1 MLNTTNK
8 YIRPGL
14 NLDLPIVGS
23 LVYCESNALDHTVT
37 KVDVWK
43 KDNHLLIIG
52 IMSGQN
58 NSEERQTIR
67 DTWGSLVDSKR
78 VRYYFL
84 VGEQICDVPPEDRV
98 DEFSCEEWLP
108 PSLKDLNNTLEFTSN
123 ELLEQDLHLKPLFSG
138 FAFLVHHSV
147 VIQRVTILRDLLN
160 QLGIVK
166 VILASSSREPFL
178 TATFVNDHV
187 INGSLTVA
195 KSVKPHLLHKGFEGI
210 VTFEAVGPGS
220 VTPAR
225 NMRCFHGWNLGNG
238 LVTVSRLIP
247 EKGTQPLAFNNQSC
261 VPFTLV
267 YTLWVADKLTHHV
280 QGRESHQSALSNN
293 ADKLTRHVQGRGSRQ
308 LAWIR
313 KMEVLKEMLRSE
325 SDQFEDMML
334 VDLVDVYRNLP
345 AKLLHFIKRVYET
358 HNFSYI
364 LKTDDDTFVDVLQ
377 VTRALSYFE
386 GVTPSLWVWS
396 SFKEMWPVAWAG
408 KWGEQYYRAL
418 SYPPFPCGAGYVISK
433 GVAQFLATT
442 ADKFLYTGFQ
452 GEDVAMGIWLAG
464 VNLTRFSG
472 EWTDNDSHVCGWVG
486 DDVCHPMGCNK
497 AQLSVMDMYHTWNL
511 YKQCGNMCLCL

>member
-1 MLNTTNK
+1 
-8 YIRPGL
+8 
-14 NLDLPIVGS
+14 
-23 LVYCESNALDHTVT
+23 
-37 KVDVWK
+37 
-43 KDNHLLIIG
+43 
-52 IMSGQN
+52 MSGQN

-225 NMRCFHGWNLGNG
+225 NMRCFHGWNLGNS
-238 LVTVSRLIP
+238 LVTVSRLVP

-267 YTLWVADKLTHHV
+267 YTLWDADKLTRHV
-280 QGRESHQSALSNN
+280 QGRESHQSA
-293 ADKLTRHVQGRGSRQ
+293 
-308 LAWIR
+308 
-313 KMEVLKEMLRSE
+313 
-325 SDQFEDMML
+325 
-334 VDLVDVYRNLP
+334 
-345 AKLLHFIKRVYET
+345 
-358 HNFSYI
+358 
-364 LKTDDDTFVDVLQ
+364 
-377 VTRALSYFE
+377 
-386 GVTPSLWVWS
+386 
-396 SFKEMWPVAWAG
+396 
-408 KWGEQYYRAL
+408 
-418 SYPPFPCGAGYVISK
+418 
-433 GVAQFLATT
+433 
-442 ADKFLYTGFQ
+442 
-452 GEDVAMGIWLAG
+452 
-464 VNLTRFSG
+464 
-472 EWTDNDSHVCGWVG
+472 
-486 DDVCHPMGCNK
+486 
-497 AQLSVMDMYHTWNL
+497 
-511 YKQCGNMCLCL
+511 